1 VRSPRSNQNKL
12 LKEIGLYQYRYA
24 VPEDWYTSYKVRRYG
39 FHGTS
44 HKYVANEASKIL
56 GKSLENL
63 DLITAHL
70 GHGCSIAAIK
80 NGKSLDTSMGFSPL
94 EGLMMGSR
102 SGDIDPNVINYM
114 LKVSKFQK
122 QILFFSFAP
131 KTERKYFL
139 ISVLASKTG
148 PIKTMKA
155 LYHLDPEGRNQKII
169 SFVCGGK

>member
-1 VRSPRSNQNKL
+1 MFGCGAKL
-12 LKEIGLYQYRYA
+12 FNVLPLQMRETKNPNAFKIMSKDWIKAKYTNTNQYRYA
-24 VPEDWYTSYKVRRYG
+24 VPEDWYTSHKVRRYG

-56 GKSLENL
+56 DKPLENL

-122 QILFFSFAP
+122 QMLFFSIAP
-131 KTERKYFL
+131 QK
-139 ISVLASKTG
+139 
-148 PIKTMKA
+148 
-155 LYHLDPEGRNQKII
+155 RNETI
-169 SFVCGGK
+169 F

>member
-1 VRSPRSNQNKL
+1 M
-12 LKEIGLYQYRYA
+12 
-24 VPEDWYTSYKVRRYG
+24 
-39 FHGTS
+39 
-44 HKYVANEASKIL
+44 
-56 GKSLENL
+56 ENL

-122 QILFFSFAP
+122 QMLFFSIAP
-131 KTERKYFL
+131 QK
-139 ISVLASKTG
+139 
-148 PIKTMKA
+148 
-155 LYHLDPEGRNQKII
+155 RNEII
-169 SFVCGGK
+169 F

>member
-1 VRSPRSNQNKL
+1 MRETKNPNAFKIMPKDWIKAKYTNTNQS
-12 LKEIGLYQYRYA
+12 RYA
-24 VPEDWYTSYKVRRYG
+24 VPEDWYTSHKVRRYG

-56 GKSLENL
+56 DKPLENL

-122 QILFFSFAP
+122 QMLFFSIAP
-131 KTERKYFL
+131 QKRNEIIFWFL
-139 ISVLASKTG
+139 
-148 PIKTMKA
+148 P
-155 LYHLDPEGRNQKII
+155 
-169 SFVCGGK
+169 